1 MPYYSQLTKT
11 DGGWSL
17 PVIKFGGPKDVE
29 DYRISRGAVISLGA
43 TDPQRLFERFGVSV
57 SEMTE
62 YDPSI
67 YSPGAVTDT
76 LTGITVTRSID
87 LTLKSDDELRALR
100 GAHVE
105 KHRDAVLAG
114 PIGFT
119 VGGVEYPMSMS
130 LTSQFRTANAANR
143 GVDETWRVSDGS
155 FVPVTAAQ
163 LVAMETA
170 MADHIRA
177 CFVAQATHVA
187 VLSGLSGQAIIDYP
201 ITTGWPATH
210 T

>member
-1 MPYYSQLTKT
+1 MTEFDRKTHTKT
-11 DGGWSL
+11 G
-17 PVIKFGGPKDVE
+17 
-29 DYRISRGAVISLGA
+29 
-43 TDPQRLFERFGVSV
+43 Q
-57 SEMTE
+57 TE
-62 YDPSI
+62 ALV
-67 YSPGAVTDT
+67 GLEWVVTE
-76 LTGITVTRSID
+76 TG
-87 LTLKSDDELRALR
+87 TLKPDDALR
-100 GAHVE
+100 TLRE
-105 KHRDAVLAG
+105 TDIENERDAVLAG

-130 LTSQFRTANAANR
+130 LTSQFRTANAAAR
-143 GVDETWRVSDGS
+143 GVDETWRFSDGS